1 MEEKTL
7 EFVYPSRIMWVKE
20 TYRDNYG
27 QLVVEPLE
35 RGFGVTVGNTLRR
48 VLLSCIPGAAITGLK
63 ISGIQHEFTAI
74 QGVKE
79 DATQIVLNLKQVIC
93 KPVISEFPHISS
105 TTISGVSEI
114 CAGDLVTDGSVKILN
129 PDLHIATVEPS
140 AKLTIDIEI
149 TSGRGYLPVEKMKLI
164 RKDISLDTIL
174 IDAIYTPVKKVAF
187 HVENT
192 RVGPLVDYEKLILDV
207 WTNGA
212 VTPDAALKIATD
224 ILNNHF
230 IKIGAIEALSDKAGK
245 AGTMASEGDSGVP
258 VTELNLSTRIINIL
272 QQNDIKTL
280 KDIVETPR
288 AKFEEMKNL
297 GKKSIQEIE
306 EALDKKGYKLKEQEQ
321 L

>member
-1 MEEKTL
+1 
-7 EFVYPSRIMWVKE
+7 
-20 TYRDNYG
+20 
-27 QLVVEPLE
+27 
-35 RGFGVTVGNTLRR
+35 
-48 VLLSCIPGAAITGLK
+48 
-63 ISGIQHEFTAI
+63 
-74 QGVKE
+74 
-79 DATQIVLNLKQVIC
+79 
-93 KPVISEFPHISS
+93 
-105 TTISGVSEI
+105 
-114 CAGDLVTDGSVKILN
+114 
-129 PDLHIATVEPS
+129 
-140 AKLTIDIEI
+140 
-149 TSGRGYLPVEKMKLI
+149 I

-192 RVGPLVDYEKLILDV
+192 RVGPLVDYEKLIFDV

-230 IKIGAIEALSDKAGK
+230 IKIGTIEALSDRAGK
-245 AGTMASEGDSGVP
+245 AGILASEDDSGIP
-258 VTELNLSTRIINIL
+258 LTELNLSTRIINIL

-280 KDIVETPR
+280 KDIIETPR